1 MTIQSGWTALRHFGV
16 ALCSAACL
24 WLLTISASGGA
35 RGAVLYVSA
44 TAAPGGNGSARA
56 PFNSLAAVE
65 AASNAGD
72 TIIVLPAPLTVPPL
86 DGGIALKPYQKLI
99 GAGPRVVNQA
109 LGSAPII
116 TNSSGANNSGDA
128 VELSLGNTVE
138 NLRIINSYRGGIYG
152 LDVGSASLVGNDL
165 TGTNVSCTAGFLIYF
180 PLSFNFIGPNGWAAI
195 MVDTDAGTTS
205 LLIASNSVHDGT
217 CNDGID
223 VRAFGTASVTAQI
236 DYNDVTRLAQGPRPL
251 ISLLALGLQAR
262 DSAQLSVDSAYNSET
277 YIGSPGADGEGL
289 FTNQTGGSIVWNID
303 HNTFAHGIGGP
314 STNGGEFFIG
324 QGTDVTLDVHI
335 SNSSFED
342 DQGDMLESVNE
353 ATGSTMNLTLE
364 NVTVKTTALASGVP
378 PALEPPV
385 PTPTASANR
394 AACYNMFPGAAQTV
408 TSFTMINSTFSDCL
422 TDGII
427 SDYSNSQGPIPG
439 PGVLSSVDIENSTI
453 TDVGDYALH
462 WINYVTL
469 DQLSIKAENST
480 FASAHGNAI
489 LGFNQAP
496 GAVTHDAVID
506 FGGGPLH
513 SVGQN
518 CIFRAAAGTLDVEAN
533 AYSVFLQD
541 NWWGNPAG
549 PLPAS
554 ISFTSGVPYITPVL
568 HRPPTFD
575 CVRPPLP
582 GIENVLDH

>member
-1 MTIQSGWTALRHFGV
+1 MTIQAGWTALRHFGV
-16 ALCSAACL
+16 ALCSAMCL

-35 RGAVLYVSA
+35 RGAVLYVGA

-72 TIIVLPAPLTVPPL
+72 TIIVLPAALTVPPL

-180 PLSFNFIGPNGWAAI
+180 PLSFNIIGPNGWAAI

-262 DSAQLSVDSAYNSET
+262 DSAQLTVDSAYNSET

-303 HNTFAHGIGGP
+303 HNTFAHGIGGA
-314 STNGGEFFIG
+314 SVNGGEFFIG
-324 QGTDVTLDVHI
+324 QGTGVTLDVHI

-342 DQGDMLESVNE
+342 DQGDMLQSANE
-353 ATGSTMNLTLE
+353 APGSTMNLTLE
-364 NVTVKTTALASGVP
+364 NVTVKTTTLASGP

-385 PTPTASANR
+385 PPTEPNNV

-408 TSFTMINSTFSDCL
+408 TTFTMINSTFSDCL
-422 TDGII
+422 KDRK
-427 SDYSNSQGPIPG
+427 
-439 PGVLSSVDIENSTI
+439 SV
-453 TDVGDYALH
+453 V
-462 WINYVTL
+462 
-469 DQLSIKAENST
+469 
-480 FASAHGNAI
+480 
-489 LGFNQAP
+489 
-496 GAVTHDAVID
+496 
-506 FGGGPLH
+506 
-513 SVGQN
+513 
-518 CIFRAAAGTLDVEAN
+518 
-533 AYSVFLQD
+533 
-541 NWWGNPAG
+541 
-549 PLPAS
+549 
-554 ISFTSGVPYITPVL
+554 
-568 HRPPTFD
+568 
-575 CVRPPLP
+575 
-582 GIENVLDH
+582 